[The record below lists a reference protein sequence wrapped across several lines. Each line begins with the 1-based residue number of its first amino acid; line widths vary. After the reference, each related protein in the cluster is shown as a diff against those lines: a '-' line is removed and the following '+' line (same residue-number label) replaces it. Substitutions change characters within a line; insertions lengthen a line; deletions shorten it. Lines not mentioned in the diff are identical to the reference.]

1 MADANKLKRFSLSS
15 GRPNSFTLVELLVV
29 VSIIG
34 LLAALAVPLI
44 GRARATGNTGK
55 AISNL
60 RQIGVLVNTYLPENN
75 NRLPPYEARMFA
87 PPDTEIWNNLFRIQ
101 AGLPYRGDPKN
112 NRDLWMP
119 EIFYDPMVKS
129 GRQHLW
135 GCFGANSAF
144 MEKPNGTPISQIGR
158 LSGKVIV
165 ATAKDTSVTRFDSS
179 WYFNAT
185 EVITGPAKI
194 DPRHGGKA
202 LCLFADGHVE
212 ALDILK
218 MDTTRRRAYFE
229 KN

>member
-1 MADANKLKRFSLSS
+1 MADANKLKLFSLSS
-15 GRPNSFTLVELLVV
+15 GKPSSFTLVELLVV

-34 LLAALAVPLI
+34 LLAALAVPVI

-60 RQIGVLVNTYLPENN
+60 RQIGVLMNTYLPENN

-144 MEKPNGTPISQIGR
+144 MEEPNGTPISQIVP

-218 MDTTRRRAYFE
+218 MDTTQRRAYFE

>member
-1 MADANKLKRFSLSS
+1 
-15 GRPNSFTLVELLVV
+15 VELLVV
-29 VSIIG
+29 VSILG
-34 LLAALAVPLI
+34 LLAGLAVPVI
-44 GRARATGNTGK
+44 SRARAKGYTGK

-60 RQIGVLVNTYLPENN
+60 RQIGVLMNTYLPENN
-75 NRLPPYEARMFA
+75 NRLPPYAAQMFA
-87 PPDTEIWNNLFRIQ
+87 PPNTEIWNNLLRIQ
-101 AGLPYRGDPKN
+101 AGLPYRGDP

-144 MEKPNGTPISQIGR
+144 MEEPNGTPISQIVP

-165 ATAKDTSVTRFDSS
+165 ATAKDTSITQFDSS

-185 EVITGPAKI
+185 QVITGPAKI

-218 MDTTRRRAYFE
+218 MDTTQRRAYFE

>member
-1 MADANKLKRFSLSS
+1 MADANKLKRFRVVLGKPS
-15 GRPNSFTLVELLVV
+15 SFTLVELLVV

-135 GCFGANSAF
+135 GCFGATSAF
-144 MEKPNGTPISQIGR
+144 KEKPNGTPISQIGR

>member
-1 MADANKLKRFSLSS
+1 MADANKLKLFSLSS
-15 GRPNSFTLVELLVV
+15 GKPSSFTLVELLVV

-212 ALDILK
+212 ALDILT
-218 MDTTRRRAYFE
+218 MDATQRRAYFE

>member
-1 MADANKLKRFSLSS
+1 
-15 GRPNSFTLVELLVV
+15 
-29 VSIIG
+29 
-34 LLAALAVPLI
+34 
-44 GRARATGNTGK
+44 
-55 AISNL
+55 
-60 RQIGVLVNTYLPENN
+60 
-75 NRLPPYEARMFA
+75 MFA

-212 ALDILK
+212 ALDILT
-218 MDTTRRRAYFE
+218 MDTTQRRAYFE

>member
-1 MADANKLKRFSLSS
+1 MADANKLKLFSLSS
-15 GRPNSFTLVELLVV
+15 GKPSSFTLVELLVV

-135 GCFGANSAF
+135 GCFGANSAL
-144 MEKPNGTPISQIGR
+144 MEEPNGTPISQIVP

-185 EVITGPAKI
+185 QVITGPAKI

-212 ALDILK
+212 ALDILT
-218 MDTTRRRAYFE
+218 MDTTQRRAYFE